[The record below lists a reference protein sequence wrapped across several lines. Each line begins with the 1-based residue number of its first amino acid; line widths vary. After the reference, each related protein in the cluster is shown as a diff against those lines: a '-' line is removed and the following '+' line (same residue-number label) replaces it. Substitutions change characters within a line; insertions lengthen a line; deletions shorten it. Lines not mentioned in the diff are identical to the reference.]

1 QQQQNS
7 TPTSPSRN
15 PNKTTKPTTTASI
28 KENNVQMEEEQSM
41 VSVDD

>member
-1 QQQQNS
+1 S
-7 TPTSPSRN
+7 LN
-15 PNKTTKPTTTASI
+15 PNKTTKPTTTSNI